1 MSATNYIAVSIANNV
16 AIITVHGKT
25 TVFPRPPDR
34 KINSGILKKTGN
46 SRKIPEQSMNTFIS
60 YF

>member
-46 SRKIPEQSMNTFIS
+46 SRKIPEKI
-60 YF
+60 